1 MNLFRLIFRQT
12 WQSGGLGLLLAALI
26 LAVTATTTLRFA
38 ADSVRDAIAQ
48 QAGQLLAAD
57 LVLTSDDPLDPIW
70 QQRATDAGLRQSS
83 VVLFSSMLQ
92 AKDEF
97 SLVNV
102 KAVNQGFPL
111 RGELVLSPAGLP
123 AGQAPEIGTVWL
135 EPRLAT
141 LMRVKQGDP
150 VQIGDATLTVMG
162 EISRD
167 PNRETGF
174 SGFSPTVLIN
184 AADIGKTNAVQVG
197 SRIDYRLLMAGT
209 PDQVRAFERQWSKQ
223 IDATEDKIG
232 EINLRSASDGNTRL
246 MRPVRLLND
255 YGQVAGLLTL
265 LLCGLA
271 IALTTRRL
279 VAQQLDSIAL
289 VRCLG
294 ASRPQLVTAYL
305 QILLCLWAVA
315 VLVGMLLGGL
325 SGYGLLTVL
334 RQGLQGVELP
344 FMWAT
349 LLTGPV
355 LTAAVTALLML
366 LGFAIPSLLRLLNV
380 SPLRV
385 LRSDVVPATWSGFAL
400 TAVAWL
406 ALFGFVLL
414 QTGKLALSLSLIIGL
429 AVLLALMFGVIY
441 AVLLG
446 LKRSGWLQD
455 ALVRQPVASS
465 VRVLSLSLGLGL
477 VGVVLLLRGD
487 LLNRWQQSLPV
498 GTPNHFIYGLPSD
511 QTTAFTDALAQ
522 RQLTVPPLY
531 PMVRGRLTQ
540 INGQPLSA
548 EVAEDRTAQRELNLT
563 MAKDFANS
571 PIVAGQPFS
580 APNQVSVE
588 QEVAARLGMALGDRV
603 TMSLP
608 EGDIEATIVSLR
620 SVDWDSFQPNFF
632 FIYSPETLQPSSG
645 SYLGSLYIAPEKRAQ
660 LPSLIRE
667 FPAVLLID
675 VDAILAEIRRLL
687 DLLGQALG
695 LLAGLVGVSGL
706 LVLLASLRIMVDER
720 QSEVALLRAF
730 GLSRRQL
737 RRRLLGEMALLGAI
751 SGVFAV
757 VLAEG
762 LALIIAWR
770 LELPLRLHLEW
781 WLMAPLLLTLL
792 AVLTGLRPL
801 AKLWQQSPLAVLQR
815 RS

>member
-1 MNLFRLIFRQT
+1 MNLFWLIFRQT

-38 ADSVRDAIAQ
+38 ADSVSDAIAQ

-57 LVLTSDDPLDPIW
+57 LVLSSDDPLDTVW
-70 QQRATDAGLRQSS
+70 QQRARDADLRQSEL
-83 VVLFSSMLQ
+83 VLFSSMVQ
-92 AKDEF
+92 ANDQF

-102 KAVNQGFPL
+102 KAVNAGFPL
-111 RGELVLSPAGLP
+111 RGELSLTPNALA
-123 AGQAPEIGTVWL
+123 AGQAPAIGTVWL
-135 EPRLAT
+135 EPRLAA
-141 LMRVKQGDP
+141 LMQVKQGDA
-150 VQIGDATLTVMG
+150 VQIGDARLTVMG

-184 AADIGKTNAVQVG
+184 AADIAKTNAIQVG

-209 PDQVRAFERQWSKQ
+209 PDQVRAFERQWSKP
-223 IDATEDKIG
+223 IKATKDTIG
-232 EINLRSASDGNTRL
+232 EIKLRSASDGNTRL
-246 MRPVRLLND
+246 MRPVTLLND

-279 VAQQLDSIAL
+279 VAQQLDNIAL

-294 ASRPQLVTAYL
+294 ASRSQLLRVYL
-305 QILLCLWAVA
+305 QILCSLWLVA
-315 VLVGMLLGGL
+315 VLAGTALGGL
-325 SGYGLLTVL
+325 SGYGLLTIL

-344 FMWAT
+344 FMWLT

-355 LTAAVTALLML
+355 LTAALTALLML
-366 LGFAIPSLLRLLNV
+366 FGFALPSLLRLLNV

-385 LRSDVVPATWSGFAL
+385 LRTDVLPASWSGLAL
-400 TAVAWL
+400 TGVAWL
-406 ALFGFVLL
+406 ALFAFVLL
-414 QTGKLALSLSLIIGL
+414 QTGKLALSLSLIVGL
-429 AVLLALMFGVIY
+429 AVLLALMFGLIY
-441 AVLLG
+441 GVLVT
-446 LKRSGWLQD
+446 LKRTGWLQE

-498 GTPNHFIYGLPSD
+498 GTPNHFVYGLPSD
-511 QTTAFTDALAQ
+511 QNAAFSAALVA
-522 RQLTVPPLY
+522 RQLPVPPLY

-540 INGQPLSA
+540 INGQPLSE
-548 EVAEDRTAQRELNLT
+548 EVAQDRTAQRELNLT
-563 MAKDFANS
+563 MVDTIEAKAL
-571 PIVAGQPFS
+571 VAGQPFT
-580 APNQVSVE
+580 APNQLSVE
-588 QEVAARLGMALGDRV
+588 QEVATRLGMKLGDQV

-608 EGDIEATIVSLR
+608 EGDVVAKIVSLR
-620 SVDWDSFQPNFF
+620 TVDWDSFQPNFF
-632 FIYSPETLQPSSG
+632 FIYSPDTLQASSG
-645 SYLGSLYIAPEKRAQ
+645 SSLGSLYIAPEQRAQ

-667 FPAVLLID
+667 FPAMLLID
-675 VDAILAEIRRLL
+675 VDAILAEVRRLL

-706 LVLLASLRIMVDER
+706 LVLLASLRMMVDER

-737 RRRLLGEMALLGAI
+737 QRRLLGEMALLGAI
-751 SGVFAV
+751 SGLFAV
-757 VLAEG
+757 FLAEG
-762 LALIIAWR
+762 LALILAWR
-770 LELPLRLHLEW
+770 LELPLRLHWQW
-781 WLMAPLLLTLL
+781 WLVAPVLLTLL

>member
-57 LVLTSDDPLDPIW
+57 LVLSSDDPLDTVW
-70 QQRATDAGLRQSS
+70 QQRARDADLRQSEL
-83 VVLFSSMLQ
+83 VLFSSMLQ
-92 AKDEF
+92 ANDEF
-97 SLVNV
+97 ALVNV
-102 KAVNQGFPL
+102 KAVNAGFPL
-111 RGELVLSPAGLP
+111 RGELSLTPNTLA
-123 AGQAPEIGTVWL
+123 AGQAPAIGTVWL
-135 EPRLAT
+135 EPRLAA
-141 LMRVKQGDP
+141 LMRVKQGDA
-150 VQIGDATLTVMG
+150 VQIGDARLTVMG

-184 AADIGKTNAVQVG
+184 AADIAKTNAVQVG

-209 PDQVRAFERQWSKQ
+209 PDQVRSFERQWSTLIKSTK
-223 IDATEDKIG
+223 DTMG
-232 EINLRSASDGNTRL
+232 EIKLRSASDGNTRL
-246 MRPVRLLND
+246 MRPVLLLND

-279 VAQQLDSIAL
+279 VTQQLDSIAL

-294 ASRPQLVTAYL
+294 ASRTQLMQAYV
-305 QILLCLWAVA
+305 QMLLSLWLVS
-315 VLVGMLLGGL
+315 VLIGMVLGGL
-325 SGYGLLTVL
+325 SGYALLTIL

-344 FMWAT
+344 FMWMT

-385 LRSDVVPATWSGFAL
+385 LRTDVLPSSVSGFAL
-400 TAVAWL
+400 TAMAWL
-406 ALFGFVLL
+406 ALFAFVLL

-429 AVLLALMFGVIY
+429 AVLLALMFGLIY
-441 AVLLG
+441 GVLIA
-446 LKRSGWLQD
+446 LKRTGWLQE

-498 GTPNHFIYGLPSD
+498 GTPNHFVYGLPSD
-511 QTTAFTDALAQ
+511 QTTAFTAALAAK
-522 RQLTVPPLY
+522 QLPVPPLY

-540 INGQPLSA
+540 INGQPLSE
-548 EVAEDRTAQRELNLT
+548 EVAQDRTAQRELNLT
-563 MAKDFANS
+563 MAKDFRNS
-571 PIVAGQPFS
+571 PIVAGQPFN

-588 QEVAARLGMALGDRV
+588 QEVAARLGMALGDTV

-608 EGDIEATIVSLR
+608 EGDVVAEIVSLR
-620 SVDWDSFQPNFF
+620 TVDWDSFQPNFF
-632 FIYSPETLQPSSG
+632 FIYSPDTLQASSG
-645 SYLGSLYIAPEKRAQ
+645 SYLGSLYITPEQRAQ
-660 LPSLIRE
+660 LPSLIRA
-667 FPAVLLID
+667 FPSVLLID
-675 VDAILAEIRRLL
+675 VDALLAEVRRLL

-695 LLAGLVGVSGL
+695 LLAGLVGISGL

-737 RRRLLGEMALLGAI
+737 QWRLLGEMALLGAI
-751 SGVFAV
+751 SGVFAL

-762 LALIIAWR
+762 LALILAWR
-770 LELPLRLHLEW
+770 LELPLRLHWQW
-781 WLMAPLLLTLL
+781 WLVAPLLLTLL

>member
-1 MNLFRLIFRQT
+1 MNFFRLIFRQT

-57 LVLTSDDPLDPIW
+57 LVLSSDDPLDVVW
-70 QQRATDAGLRQSS
+70 QQRAADAGLRQSS

-92 AKDEF
+92 ANDEF
-97 SLVNV
+97 ALVNV
-102 KAVNQGFPL
+102 KAVEQGFPL
-111 RGELVLSPAGLP
+111 RGELLLSPAGLP
-123 AGQAPEIGTVWL
+123 AGQAPDVGTVWL
-135 EPRLAT
+135 EPRLAA
-141 LMRVKQGDP
+141 LMHVQRGDP
-150 VQIGDATLTVMG
+150 VQIGDARLTVMG

-184 AADIGKTNAVQVG
+184 SADISKTNAVQVG

-232 EINLRSASDGNTRL
+232 EIKLRSASDGNTRL

-294 ASRPQLVTAYL
+294 ASRSQLVTAYL
-305 QILLCLWAVA
+305 QILLCLWLVA

-325 SGYGLLTVL
+325 SGYGLLTIL

-400 TAVAWL
+400 TGVAWL

-414 QTGKLALSLSLIIGL
+414 QTGKLALSLSLIMGL
-429 AVLLALMFGVIY
+429 AVLLALLFGLIY

-511 QTTAFTDALAQ
+511 QASAFTEALAA
-522 RQLTVPPLY
+522 RQLPTPPLY

-548 EVAEDRTAQRELNLT
+548 TVAQDRTAQRELNLT
-563 MAKDFANS
+563 MAADFANS
-571 PIVAGQPFS
+571 PIVAGRPFS

-588 QEVAARLGMALGDRV
+588 QEVAARLGMTLGDRV

-645 SYLGSLYIAPEKRAQ
+645 SYLGSLYIAPEQRAQ

-720 QSEVALLRAF
+720 RSEVALLRAF

-737 RRRLLGEMALLGAI
+737 RQRLLGEMALLGAI

-762 LALIIAWR
+762 LALILAWR
-770 LELPLRLHLEW
+770 LGLPLRLHLEW
-781 WLMAPLLLTLL
+781 WLVAPLLLMIL